1 MIKKSQPIPKTLPIY
16 ESIIFIS
23 YLCIGFIPNF
33 EAIDKIAPQ
42 WLFMSVLNVLT
53 GFFILKNKNLYE
65 ERISIHFK
73 SIITLIY
80 AFFIFWGGLSFF
92 YAINSIEVLVNASRQ
107 FNVFFM
113 YFNMAILLISI
124 NDKGK
129 FFSWLLTIILAVET
143 YSIFFQAI
151 EMINSQGEIISGDL
165 KGVTANRNIAAF
177 SLALKIPFVIYI
189 VINSKW
195 NKIKVLGFAIITLAT
210 TAILIIQSRASYLAL
225 GLIVFSTCV
234 IPFLFFK
241 EKNRIFK
248 LKMIF
253 KVVLPLIVSIFINQ
267 QFFASKGADA
277 INRASTISFSTNDGS
292 VNQRLRYYG
301 HVLTHLKLNPFFG
314 VGLGNW
320 KFKSIEYDKKTMQG
334 YVVPYHAHSDFI
346 QLGAELGVIGFIS
359 YLGIFVLAIYFSI
372 KILRNRKLK
381 REQKL
386 FIYLIL
392 LSLGV
397 YLIDANLNFPIAR
410 PQVIVIWALIISIIS
425 FYFDYN
431 LEMSDM
437 RNNAFKNNL
446 ILYFIL
452 SLSLPCLFISYKV
465 YGSLINQ
472 TFLLR
477 DFNSNKYLTKITQI
491 DKMQLDIPNV
501 TVTTIPLE
509 SIKARYYINNR
520 QFDKAIRVLQG
531 SGRANPYLFFEEN
544 LKSRAFLAK
553 GNIDS
558 AYHYSKL
565 AYFGLPNNTL
575 HVANFVKL
583 AMQKKDTTTI
593 EKAADQLIEGQSS
606 VNWQNIITAYIDIIG
621 SGDKRLIKLADRAV
635 ELFPY
640 EINFLTLRKLAN
652 IKPDNIKK
660 GLEFSRKASSYYNN
674 NEFNEAKS
682 LYIKAIKEDPMEY
695 TYYENIAASFYQLK
709 EYGNSMLYSSKVIT
723 RFNPGTGKSEY
734 IHGISKIALGDLKGG
749 CEFVSKAIRL
759 KYKEAEGTY
768 KQFCLN

>member
-1 MIKKSQPIPKTLPIY
+1 MIKKSQSIPKTLPIY

-42 WLFMSVLNVLT
+42 WLFMSTLNVLT
-53 GFFILKNKNLYE
+53 GFFILKNKKLYE

-73 SIITLIY
+73 SMITLIY
-80 AFFIFWGGLSFF
+80 AFFILWGGLSFF
-92 YAINSIEVLVNASRQ
+92 YAINPTEVLVNASRQ

-129 FFSWLLTIILAVET
+129 FFSWLLTIILAAET

-151 EMINSQGEIISGDL
+151 EMINTQGEIISGDL

-177 SLALKIPFVIYI
+177 SLALKIPFVIYL

-195 NKIKVLGFAIITLAT
+195 NKIKVLGIAIITLAT

-253 KVVLPLIVSIFINQ
+253 IIVLPLIVSIFINQ
-267 QFFASKGADA
+267 QLFASKGADA

-359 YLGIFVLAIYFSI
+359 YLGIFLLAIYFSI
-372 KILRNRKLK
+372 KILRNQKLK

-425 FYFDYN
+425 FYFYYN
-431 LEMSDM
+431 LEMSDF
-437 RNNAFKNNL
+437 RNSVFKNNL
-446 ILYFIL
+446 RLYFIL

-477 DFNSNKYLTKITQI
+477 DFNSNKYLTKMTQI

-531 SGRANPYLFFEEN
+531 SGSANPYLFFEEN

-583 AMQKKDTTTI
+583 AMQKKDTIII
-593 EKAADQLIEGQSS
+593 EEAAKQLIEGQSS
-606 VNWQNIITAYIDIIG
+606 VNWQNIITAYIDIVG
-621 SGDKRLIKLADRAV
+621 SGDKQLIKLADRAV

-640 EINFLTLRKLAN
+640 QINFLTLRKLAN

-682 LYIKAIKEDPMEY
+682 VYLKAIKEDPMEY
-695 TYYENIAASFYQLK
+695 TYYENVAASFYQLK